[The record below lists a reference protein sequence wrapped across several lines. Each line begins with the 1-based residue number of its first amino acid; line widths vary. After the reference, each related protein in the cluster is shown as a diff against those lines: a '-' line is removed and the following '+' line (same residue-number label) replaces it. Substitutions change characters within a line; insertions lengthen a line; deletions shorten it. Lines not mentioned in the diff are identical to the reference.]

1 MRWVK
6 LSLVSESSVNSH
18 GGNLMTQNFGKTIQS
33 PFHLWSLLS
42 SAFVASSM
50 SIKGLWWVS
59 HTNVYFFKKDRAK
72 FGLIWIFQ
80 FTVDPGPFSFN
91 LSISHTILIGNVP
104 FRSSFPDFQGNEC
117 QLNATAAISESAT
130 MLEHND
136 NPFPADS
143 SSVITVTDYYPD
155 LRN

>member
-1 MRWVK
+1 M
-6 LSLVSESSVNSH
+6 
-18 GGNLMTQNFGKTIQS
+18 GKTQS
-33 PFHLWSLLS
+33 RERVIREFARGQFNDAEFWENYPISVPPV
-42 SAFVASSM
+42 VASELRFCRIIDVDYRIVVSF
-50 SIKGLWWVS
+50 SRQRLFLKKGS
-59 HTNVYFFKKDRAK
+59 
-72 FGLIWIFQ
+72 GEIWFNLNFQ

-91 LSISHTILIGNVP
+91 LSISPTILIGNVP

>member
-1 MRWVK
+1 M
-6 LSLVSESSVNSH
+6 
-18 GGNLMTQNFGKTIQS
+18 GKTQS
-33 PFHLWSLLS
+33 RERVIREFTRGQFNDAEFWENYPISVPPV
-42 SAFVASSM
+42 VASELRFCRIIDVDYRIVVSF
-50 SIKGLWWVS
+50 SRQRLFLKKGS
-59 HTNVYFFKKDRAK
+59 DE
-72 FGLIWIFQ
+72 IWFNLNFQ
-80 FTVDPGPFSFN
+80 FRVDPGPFSFN